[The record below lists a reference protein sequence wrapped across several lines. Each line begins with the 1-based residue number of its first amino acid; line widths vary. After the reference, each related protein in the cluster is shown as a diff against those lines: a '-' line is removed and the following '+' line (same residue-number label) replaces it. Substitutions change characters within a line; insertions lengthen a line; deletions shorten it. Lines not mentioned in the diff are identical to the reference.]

1 MKSLYFIA
9 ILICFSLKINAQQF
23 KRIISLSPAA
33 TFNLM
38 ELGSTDKIVGCTSFC
53 ELSDNEDL
61 VVASAI
67 SMNMEKVIALKPDA
81 VIYTT
86 MFKPN
91 QIERLKQ
98 YGIHTEL
105 FKSPKDWDETC
116 EQFIR
121 LGKLVSKE
129 NKAKAYIDS
138 CNIIMADIK
147 ANLPSKSNQTFFI
160 EIGAK
165 PLFTAIP
172 NTFMHD
178 YIEVLGGDNIAA
190 DQTAGTITREKV
202 LMKNPD
208 VIILVTMGTVS
219 SKEKQMWQSFKEL
232 NATKK
237 DQIFVI
243 DADLACQPTPY
254 NFLNTIIELNK
265 LIYGAKKE

>member
-1 MKSLYFIA
+1 MIYKNLIITTLLIISLN
-9 ILICFSLKINAQQF
+9 SLGQGF

-38 ELGSTDKIVGCTSFC
+38 ELNSENKLVGCTSFC
-53 ELSDNEDL
+53 DLSDNKDL

-67 SMNMEKVIALKPDA
+67 SMNMEKVIALQPDA

-105 FKSPKDWDETC
+105 FKSPKNWDETC

-121 LGKLVSKE
+121 LGELV
-129 NKAKAYIDS
+129 NKKNEAQVYIDS
-138 CNIIMADIK
+138 LQKQMNTIK
-147 ANLPSKSNQTFFI
+147 KSIPEQNPKLKMFL

-178 YIEVLGGDNIAA
+178 YIEVLNCTNIAS
-190 DQTAGTITREKV
+190 DQTGGTITREKV
-202 LMKNPD
+202 LIKNPD
-208 VIILVTMGTVS
+208 VIVLVTMGTVS
-219 SKEKQMWQSFKEL
+219 DEEKSIWQNYKEL
-232 NATKK
+232 NAAKS
-237 DQIFVI
+237 DRIFIV
-243 DADLACQPTPY
+243 DASLACRPTPY
-254 NFLNTIIELNK
+254 NFYNTIVELNK
-265 LIYGAKKE
+265 LIYDN